1 MSILPR
7 IVLLLGVLCLLCA
20 CASAPPLKR
29 GVVHGAGEVA
39 HCTQAF
45 IDDDHRLAAAGI
57 HDAQTTPLAGYPY
70 LRVDRLLASFTDTL
84 TARAPRDA
92 WLARAAALD
101 AEARALEQAR
111 LASPPSAADV
121 QRLQQCRHTLHAAL
135 LANEAAWPSLLGAA
149 RVDDDYSK
157 SRRVFGAY
165 TITSQLVLA
174 GVRRMQQREM
184 PQLLTTPAR
193 DAVTG
198 ERYHLQA
205 EPKPVSTAE
214 PLRSWSYDAL
224 GIPLI
229 DETVL
234 AELWRRHA
242 PQLVIPKGSND
253 DLPGTISSAA
263 PPYVDSR
270 EATVYTHL
278 TYTRFEARVLPQLVY
293 TWWFAART
301 AQGRIDPLAGALDG
315 LSWRVTLDDDGT
327 PLAYDV
333 AHNCG
338 CYHMFFP
345 SERLRARPLADD
357 HTEPPWIPFSIP
369 RDWQGPPSLLLAS
382 GSHYLQALALAPAS
396 RDRAHHSYHL
406 QPYQNLRQLP
416 AGTRRVSLF
425 DSRGLV
431 PGSARGERWFLWP
444 MGVVAPGSMR
454 QWGRQATAF
463 VGRRHFDDARLLERY
478 FTSRGSKSAAS
489 SRE

>member
-1 MSILPR
+1 
-7 IVLLLGVLCLLCA
+7 
-20 CASAPPLKR
+20 LKD

-39 HCTQAF
+39 RCTQAF
-45 IDDDHRLAAAGI
+45 IDDDKRLAAAGI

-84 TARAPRDA
+84 TERAPRDA
-92 WLARAAALD
+92 WLIRAAALD

-111 LASPPSAADV
+111 LATPPSAADV
-121 QRLQQCRHTLHAAL
+121 LRLQQCRHTLHAAL
-135 LANEAAWPSLLGAA
+135 LADEAAWPPLLAAA
-149 RVDDDYSK
+149 RVDDDYSYA
-157 SRRVFGAY
+157 RRVLGAY
-165 TITSQLVLA
+165 TVTSRLVLA

-184 PQLLTTPAR
+184 PRVLTAAEG
-193 DAVTG
+193 DAVSG
-198 ERYHLQA
+198 ERYHLQ
-205 EPKPVSTAE
+205 PRPTPVSTAA
-214 PLRSWSYDAL
+214 PLLSWSYDAL

-263 PPYVDSR
+263 PPYVDTR
-270 EATVYTHL
+270 EATLYTHL

-293 TWWFAART
+293 TWWFAARS

-345 SERLRARPLADD
+345 NERLRARPLADD
-357 HTEPPWIPFSIP
+357 HSEPPWIPFDVP
-369 RDWQGPPSLLLAS
+369 RAWQGPASLLLAS
-382 GSHYLQALALAPAS
+382 GTHYVQALAPAS
-396 RDRAHHSYHL
+396 NRSAEHAYQL
-406 QPYQNLRQLP
+406 QPYRNLRQLP

-431 PGSARGERWFLWP
+431 AGSARGERWFLWP

-478 FTSRGSKSAAS
+478 FISAEPTPAAAAAS